1 MGIQRYLDSLR
12 ELQRT
17 VTPADWLKIGWDFL
31 ETMGVGELYGCDL
44 DIFPIL
50 NRIPPGSDFVDV
62 QTFLQHAVV
71 ETLLEKLDEGCTT
84 ILLDID
90 KMDGTPAAVLIPRIH
105 ELRAKE
111 MHNISIPV
119 LGTELIIYD
128 IHMNEIGIEI
138 IPGRGESVLLKELWL
153 TALGHEILSK
163 SNSGP
168 RATLKGFE
176 RIQSEFKKSSIKYQ
190 LRRVKEGSSLTPS
203 NVSEAMVSLIL
214 SQIESK

>member
-17 VTPADWLKIGWDFL
+17 VIPADWLKIGWDFL
-31 ETMGVGELYGCDL
+31 ETIGVGELYDCDL
-44 DIFPIL
+44 DVFPIL
-50 NRIPPGSDFVDV
+50 ERIPPGSDFVDV

-128 IHMNEIGIEI
+128 IHMNEIGSEI
-138 IPGRGESVLLKELWL
+138 IPGQGESVLLRELWF
-153 TALGHEILSK
+153 TSLGHETLSK
-163 SNSGP
+163 LNFD
-168 RATLKGFE
+168 RRTTLKGFE
-176 RIQSEFKKSSIKYQ
+176 RIQSDFKKSSIKYQ
-190 LRRVKEGSSLTPS
+190 LRRVKEESNLKPS
-203 NVSEAMVSLIL
+203 NVSEAMASLIL
-214 SQIESK
+214 SQIK